1 MREAVTASDYNI
13 LIWLMALLL
22 LLPSTLQADARTDGD
37 QGIEEYRKGNLI
49 EGMQLLEKSAA
60 QGYAPAQTTLAYIL
74 DAAEQNA
81 DAFHW
86 YQQAAESNDA
96 AGLFGLGGMYIKG
109 EGTVK
114 DPIKG
119 GQLIKQAAQLD
130 YVQAMRVYAHAL
142 EHGQLGFEPDQHSA
156 AEWYL
161 KAASRGDQNSMH
173 RLKTAY
179 TLGQLGLP
187 VDPQQVEAWD
197 EKINQQE

>member
-1 MREAVTASDYNI
+1 MRATVTASNSNI

-74 DAAEQNA
+74 DAAEQDA

-86 YQQAAESNDA
+86 YQQAADSNDA
-96 AGLFGLGGMYIKG
+96 AGLFGLGGMYTKG

-114 DPIKG
+114 DLIKG

-130 YVQAMRVYAHAL
+130 YVQAMRVYARAL
-142 EHGQLGFEPDQHSA
+142 ENGQLGFEPDQRSA

-161 KAASRGDQNSMH
+161 KAASLGDQNSMQ
-173 RLKTAY
+173 RLKKAY

-187 VDPQQVEAWD
+187 VDPQQVEAWN

>member
-1 MREAVTASDYNI
+1 MRATVTASNSNI

-22 LLPSTLQADARTDGD
+22 LLPSTLKADARTDGD
-37 QGIEEYRKGNLI
+37 HGIEEYRKGNLI

-74 DAAEQNA
+74 DAAEQDA

-86 YQQAAESNDA
+86 YQQAADSNDA
-96 AGLFGLGGMYIKG
+96 AGLFGLGGMYTKG

-114 DPIKG
+114 DLIKG

-130 YVQAMRVYAHAL
+130 YVQAMRVYARAL
-142 EHGQLGFEPDQHSA
+142 ENGRLGFEPDQRSA

-161 KAASRGDQNSMH
+161 KAASLGDQNSMQ
-173 RLKTAY
+173 RLKKAY

-187 VDPQQVEAWD
+187 VDPQQVEAWN

>member
-1 MREAVTASDYNI
+1 MNKGVNARNFNA
-13 LIWLMALLL
+13 LICLLALFL

-74 DAAEQNA
+74 DAAEQDA

-119 GQLIKQAAQLD
+119 GQLIEKAAQLD
-130 YVQAMRVYAHAL
+130 HVQAMRVYARAL
-142 EHGQLGFEPDQHSA
+142 EHGQLGIEPDQRSA

-161 KAASRGDQNSMH
+161 KAATLGDQNSML
-173 RLKTAY
+173 RLKKAY

-187 VDPQQVEAWD
+187 VDPQQVETWD
-197 EKINQQE
+197 KKINQPE

>member
-1 MREAVTASDYNI
+1 MNKGVNARNFNA
-13 LIWLMALLL
+13 LICLLALFL

-74 DAAEQNA
+74 DAAEQDA

-119 GQLIKQAAQLD
+119 GQLIEKAAQLD
-130 YVQAMRVYAHAL
+130 HVQAMRVYARAL
-142 EHGQLGFEPDQHSA
+142 EHGQLGIEPDQGSA

-161 KAASRGDQNSMH
+161 KAASLGDQNSML
-173 RLKTAY
+173 RLKKAY

-187 VDPQQVEAWD
+187 VDPQQVETWD
-197 EKINQQE
+197 KKINQPE

>member
-1 MREAVTASDYNI
+1 MKEANTASNFSI
-13 LIWLMALLL
+13 LFCLITPLLMLSSA
-22 LLPSTLQADARTDGD
+22 LQADARTDGD

-74 DAAEQNA
+74 DVAEQDA

-114 DPIKG
+114 DPMKG
-119 GQLIKQAAQLD
+119 GQLIKRAAQLG
-130 YVQAMRVYAHAL
+130 YVRAMQVYARAL
-142 EHGQLGFEPDQHSA
+142 EHGQLGFEPDQRSA

-161 KAASRGDQNSMH
+161 KAASLGDQNSMQ
-173 RLKTAY
+173 RLKQAY

-187 VDPQQVEAWD
+187 VDPQQAEAWD

>member
-1 MREAVTASDYNI
+1 MNKGVNARNFNA
-13 LIWLMALLL
+13 LICLLALFL

-74 DAAEQNA
+74 DASEQDA

-119 GQLIKQAAQLD
+119 GQLIEKAAQFD
-130 YVQAMRVYAHAL
+130 HVQAMRVYARAL
-142 EHGQLGFEPDQHSA
+142 EHGQLGIEPDQRSA

-161 KAASRGDQNSMH
+161 KAASLGDQNSML
-173 RLKTAY
+173 RLKKAY

-197 EKINQQE
+197 KKINQPE

>member
-1 MREAVTASDYNI
+1 MNKGVNARNFNA
-13 LIWLMALLL
+13 LICLLALFF

-49 EGMQLLEKSAA
+49 EGMQLLEKSAE

-74 DAAEQNA
+74 DAAEQDA

-86 YQQAAESNDA
+86 YQQAADSNDA

-119 GQLIKQAAQLD
+119 GQLIEKAAQLD
-130 YVQAMRVYAHAL
+130 HVQAMRVYARAL
-142 EHGQLGFEPDQHSA
+142 EHGQLGIEPDQGSA

-161 KAASRGDQNSMH
+161 KAASLGDQNSML
-173 RLKTAY
+173 RLKKAY

>member
-142 EHGQLGFEPDQHSA
+142 EHGQLGFEPDQQSA

-161 KAASRGDQNSMH
+161 KAASLGDRNSMQ
-173 RLKTAY
+173 RLKKAY

-197 EKINQQE
+197 DKINQQE